1 MAEIDIEVGGQLDAG
16 VAIDFY
22 RKLVGIE
29 TECLDFRLMHQLL
42 FVIEID
48 LAREHQLNELRL
60 LLGSRQELRPN
71 LIGIEIGVWRKAG
84 IETEPDRN

>member
-1 MAEIDIEVGGQLDAG
+1 MGAG

-22 RKLVGIE
+22 SKPVGIE
-29 TECLDFRLMHQLL
+29 TERLDFRLIAQLL

-48 LAREHQLNELRL
+48 LARGHMLNELRSL
-60 LLGSRQELRPN
+60 FGSRQELRPN
-71 LIGIEIGVWRKAG
+71 LIGIAIGVWCKAG

>member
-1 MAEIDIEVGGQLDAG
+1 MGAG

-22 RKLVGIE
+22 SKLVLIE
-29 TECLDFRLMHQLL
+29 TELLDFPLIAQLV

-48 LAREHQLNELRL
+48 LARDHLLIELRS
-60 LLGSRQELRPN
+60 LLGSRRELRPK
-71 LIGIEIGVWRKAG
+71 LKGIETGVWCKAG

>member
-1 MAEIDIEVGGQLDAG
+1 MGAG

-22 RKLVGIE
+22 SKLVLIE
-29 TECLDFRLMHQLL
+29 TELLDFRLIAQLV

-48 LAREHQLNELRL
+48 LARDHLLIELRS
-60 LLGSRQELRPN
+60 LLGSRRELRPK
-71 LIGIEIGVWRKAG
+71 LKGIEIGVWCKAG